1 MEYAKKILQ
10 LERLSL
16 GSTEN
21 EKARCNKFLQG
32 LKLKLRDRISRFPVT
47 SLIEIINTTTN
58 NELIDKIFWTVKC
71 GESQQFKQ
79 KEEAIEA

>member
-1 MEYAKKILQ
+1 M
-10 LERLSL
+10 
-16 GSTEN
+16 
-21 EKARCNKFLQG
+21 
-32 LKLKLRDRISRFPVT
+32 LKLRDRISRFPVT
-47 SLIEIINTTTN
+47 NLIEIINTTTN